1 MSALEFGSGRSGI
14 WFSQRVQNLTSVE
27 HDLDWYQSVKDKLE
41 KENVTNINLRL
52 ITLDHPLSEPEHDF
66 YEKIPSY

>member
-41 KENVTNINLRL
+41 KENVTNNFQYN
-52 ITLDHPLSEPEHDF
+52 SEP
-66 YEKIPSY
+66 